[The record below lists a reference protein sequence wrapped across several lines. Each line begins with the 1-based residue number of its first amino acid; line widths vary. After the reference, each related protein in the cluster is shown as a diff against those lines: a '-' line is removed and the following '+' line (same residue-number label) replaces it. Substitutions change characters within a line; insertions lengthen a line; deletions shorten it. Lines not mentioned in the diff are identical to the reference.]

1 MDVEVG
7 RMTNVTIRMDE
18 GLKQQSEAL
27 FAEMG
32 LNMTTAITLFVKT
45 AVRENRIP
53 FEIRVDPFFSAKNQ
67 ERLRAAAADM
77 DARRNVARHELIG
90 VDGDD

>member
-1 MDVEVG
+1 
-7 RMTNVTIRMDE
+7 MTNVTIRMDE

-67 ERLRAAAADM
+67 ERLRTAAADM

>member
-1 MDVEVG
+1 MEVEVG